1 MPNNFFCVEISVSKR
16 NNEKQLVFRKRAEN
30 DLKLERRLWMEPSK
44 GSIPNGPL
52 PNGATT
58 TAPVATP
65 PTVTAAGI
73 ESKIKSE
80 VLKSEITS
88 SKSAHGFIIL
98 DRHPG
103 KSKVRAFH
111 IFFFRD
117 RFFPTFVSR
126 SWPYH
131 VLSVLKNTPRKGLT
145 PKRALVN

>member
-1 MPNNFFCVEISVSKR
+1 
-16 NNEKQLVFRKRAEN
+16 
-30 DLKLERRLWMEPSK
+30 MEPSK

-126 SWPYH
+126 SYPYH